1 MFHPKNTVQRILTVH
16 EVLFL
21 RTVQDHEF
29 VKWFIFCS
37 LYYLKLFQTEKL
49 AKGKTIFYY
58 DWNIRKV
65 MGGGGKGRVKNKK
78 IVQEKLS
85 KQNSWK
91 RKKKKRNFPQDGSH
105 FDIKSV
111 LNIISASG
119 IKKKLMNTFYMLQE
133 KF

>member
-1 MFHPKNTVQRILTVH
+1 MFHLKNTVHRIFTVH

-29 VKWFIFCS
+29 VKWVIFCS
-37 LYYLKLFQTEKL
+37 LYY
-49 AKGKTIFYY
+49 
-58 DWNIRKV
+58 
-65 MGGGGKGRVKNKK
+65 KNKK

-91 RKKKKRNFPQDGSH
+91 EKPKEKRNFPQDGSH
-105 FDIKSV
+105 FDIESV

>member
-1 MFHPKNTVQRILTVH
+1 MAGTL
-16 EVLFL
+16 E
-21 RTVQDHEF
+21 
-29 VKWFIFCS
+29 KWW
-37 LYYLKLFQTEKL
+37 
-49 AKGKTIFYY
+49 G
-58 DWNIRKV
+58 W
-65 MGGGGKGRVKNKK
+65 GGGERVRNMK

-91 RKKKKRNFPQDGSH
+91 EKPKEKRNFPQDGSH

>member
-1 MFHPKNTVQRILTVH
+1 MAGTLQ
-16 EVLFL
+16 
-21 RTVQDHEF
+21 
-29 VKWFIFCS
+29 KWW
-37 LYYLKLFQTEKL
+37 
-49 AKGKTIFYY
+49 G
-58 DWNIRKV
+58 W
-65 MGGGGKGRVKNKK
+65 GGGRVRNMK

-91 RKKKKRNFPQDGSH
+91 EKPKEKRNFPHDGSY

-119 IKKKLMNTFYMLQE
+119 IRKKLMNTFYMLQE

>member
-1 MFHPKNTVQRILTVH
+1 MAGTL
-16 EVLFL
+16 E
-21 RTVQDHEF
+21 
-29 VKWFIFCS
+29 KWW
-37 LYYLKLFQTEKL
+37 
-49 AKGKTIFYY
+49 G
-58 DWNIRKV
+58 W
-65 MGGGGKGRVKNKK
+65 GGRVRNMK

-91 RKKKKRNFPQDGSH
+91 EKPKEKRNFPHDGSD

-119 IKKKLMNTFYMLQE
+119 IRKKLMNTFYMLQE

>member
-1 MFHPKNTVQRILTVH
+1 
-16 EVLFL
+16 
-21 RTVQDHEF
+21 
-29 VKWFIFCS
+29 
-37 LYYLKLFQTEKL
+37 
-49 AKGKTIFYY
+49 
-58 DWNIRKV
+58 
-65 MGGGGKGRVKNKK
+65 MGGGGEGRVKNQK

-91 RKKKKRNFPQDGSH
+91 RKKKRNFPQDGSH